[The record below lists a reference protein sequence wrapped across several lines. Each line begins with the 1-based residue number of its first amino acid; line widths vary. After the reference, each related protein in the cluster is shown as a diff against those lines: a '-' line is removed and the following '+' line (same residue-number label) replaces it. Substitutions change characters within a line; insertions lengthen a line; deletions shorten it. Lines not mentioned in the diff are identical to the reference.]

1 MIHALLVTR
10 DSNRRRTVDDLLE
23 GDSRQAI
30 SVDQVEDLGA
40 AVEAVSSGGV
50 DVVLYEVG
58 AAGEAH
64 IDALKS
70 TLARVSMEAPVL
82 VLMDE
87 AGRDSEQLAAE
98 AGAVDALPWD
108 ALTPALLQRAIRYSV
123 DKRDTERQLADLVL
137 LDSETGLARPPLFWE
152 ILSLAVKRAKR
163 NQDYLAVLTVKLIDL
178 GTMTDPAMAA
188 RESAMRL
195 AGLLRASD
203 TVARF
208 DSDQLTVLVESMPR
222 VEDIQTVAE
231 KIIERL
237 AEPQPD
243 AGGAGVLSS
252 AVGIALY
259 PTVSS
264 SAEALIADAT
274 AAMHLALEQGGGTF
288 KFA

>member
-1 MIHALLVTR
+1 MIRALLVTR
-10 DSNRRRTVDDLLE
+10 DSNRRQTVDDLLD
-23 GDSRQAI
+23 GGSGRTVSI
-30 SVDQVEDLGA
+30 DQVEDLEA
-40 AVEAVSSGGV
+40 AARAASGGGV
-50 DVVLYEVG
+50 DVVLYEVEAAQG
-58 AAGEAH
+58 ADFG
-64 IDALKS
+64 ALKS
-70 TLARVSMEAPVL
+70 SLMTVSMDAPVL
-82 VLMDE
+82 VLMDASDHDFE
-87 AGRDSEQLAAE
+87 LLAAE
-98 AGAVDALPWD
+98 AGAVDTLPWD
-108 ALTPALLQRAIRYSV
+108 ALTPALLQRAIRYSI
-123 DKRDTERQLADLVL
+123 DKRDSERRLADLVL
-137 LDSETGLARPPLFWE
+137 LDVETGLARPPLFWE

-163 NQDYLAVLTVKLIDL
+163 NQDYLAVLTVRLIGL
-178 GTMTDPAMAA
+178 ETMADPAAAA

-231 KIIERL
+231 KIIARL

-243 AGGAGVLSS
+243 AGGPGAIST

-264 SAEALIADAT
+264 TAEALIADAT
-274 AAMHLALEQGGGTF
+274 AAMHLALEQGGDTF